1 MVMDRDPPICTHD
14 PNSSDSKSVSDGGNT
29 GGPGGVHV
37 ICGFRILD
45 VQKLRDGRD
54 GTDQEPDP
62 IVVVKVEPEPAGGF
76 PSPDLNEEV
85 KVKLELGENCSSQDE
100 TGRVIPGGFHGNVPQ
115 MLNIT
120 HVKEEPCEDSFITE
134 ETPVEHPGTLCS
146 SSSQSFSSKV
156 TSKRDMRRTRR
167 TSVAL
172 KKCEM
177 NHIASGCLAAS
188 YSGGTAVPLR
198 PCPHYQ

>member
-1 MVMDRDPPICTHD
+1 MTVNQLYQFCISMLTVMDRDPPICTHD

-29 GGPGGVHV
+29 GGPGGVRG

-45 VQKLRDGRD
+45 VQKLRDGGD

-62 IVVVKVEPEPAGGF
+62 TVVVKVEPEPTGGFPSPDLNEEVKVKLELGENCSSQDPIVVMKVKPEPAGGF

-100 TGRVIPGGFHGNVPQ
+100 TGQVIPGYFHGNVPQ

-120 HVKEEPCEDSFITE
+120 RMKEEPCEDSLTTE
-134 ETPVEHPGTLCS
+134 ST
-146 SSSQSFSSKV
+146 F
-156 TSKRDMRRTRR
+156 
-167 TSVAL
+167 
-172 KKCEM
+172 
-177 NHIASGCLAAS
+177 SGCT
-188 YSGGTAVPLR
+188 GFRKTICGW
-198 PCPHYQ
+198 